1 MFTLKHKGKIAAL
14 AACCMLSLAAA
25 ARAESAS
32 QYRSHFG
39 AYADGGR
46 YDRQIVVDANVRS
59 INVVSGQVIRFVI
72 PNTAGADAAFTW
84 NFDTWGG
91 RVVDLGRLAP
101 DGMVQ
106 RPIKVYI
113 ADDPRYGGA

>member
-1 MFTLKHKGKIAAL
+1 MFTLNHKGKIAAL
-14 AACCMLSLAAA
+14 AACCMLSLAAPT
-25 ARAESAS
+25 RAESAS

-39 AYADGGR
+39 AYADAGR

-72 PNTAGADAAFTW
+72 PNTAGTDAAFTW
-84 NFDTWGG
+84 YFDTWGG
-91 RVVDLGRLAP
+91 RVVDLSRLAP